1 MEAKPQNVASQ
12 SASSQ
17 NVTPVAITAESVTKP
32 SATKESVRQE
42 NQPHFANYEEFFT
55 FYLHEHSDPRNRAMH
70 AAGTGLG
77 LCTLIGAF
85 VIGHPWYAL
94 LWPVVAYG
102 FAWTGHFL
110 IEGNKPATFGHPFWS
125 FISDFRMLSLM
136 LTGRLKARMDSASA
150 AQRPSA

>member
-1 MEAKPQNVASQ
+1 VDVKPQNATSQ
-12 SASSQ
+12 AGPQ
-17 NVTPVAITAESVTKP
+17 NVTAVTATPESVTP
-32 SATKESVRQE
+32 ET
-42 NQPHFANYEEFFT
+42 QPHFASYEEFFT

-77 LCTLIGAF
+77 LCTLVGAF

-125 FISDFRMLSLM
+125 FVSDFRMLTLM
-136 LTGRLKARMDSASA
+136 MTGRLKARMESASA
-150 AQRPSA
+150 AQRRSV